1 MYKRKLGKAKI
12 YMLKNKKIVE
22 SIIVFLFFSVI
33 VALVNLN
40 SKAFNYDKIW
50 VFHMMQ
56 KVANGD
62 LIYTEINVL
71 TGPLFYLVG
80 GAVFKIF
87 GTSFVVYDIFSG
99 VSYGIFA
106 TLFYNIAK
114 KVGDDKNK
122 FLDVMILFFLLAN
135 ATVIGVANYNI
146 FCLFFIMLAMLME
159 IKKDKETSSYK
170 YDFLNGIFLA
180 CAFLSK
186 QTVGGMAVIASGLI
200 SLIYGIAIE
209 KRNPTKEILMKA
221 AGFLSIIVPAILVM
235 LCVGNFYD
243 YINLCFGS
251 ILEFGGNNTNI
262 RSGNPYFVVMLAIFI
277 TGFMVW
283 NLNKSDKELFIIN
296 LYAIANMFFIIPIA
310 NTYHI
315 YLALIT
321 SGFILI
327 KILNVFQRCEKK
339 NVIKLFFILLIVALQ
354 ISPYFDMI
362 SSESGTTELTLIDVV
377 YNIFNIVL
385 LCVIGYGAITEK
397 YKFMKVSFYFLCAVW
412 CVGLMLNYGFG
423 VKDENVPAGL
433 EIYAMHL
440 YDNEELERIS
450 KIIGYI
456 HEKENEGYKVMAVS
470 SDASLYMAPM
480 NRNNNE
486 FDLFFYGNLGYNGVQ
501 KTIEKMKSWENTI
514 ILRNEERFW
523 QEPKEIDEYLEKN
536 CERIGKIEDVELYYQ
551 K

>member
-1 MYKRKLGKAKI
+1 MS
-12 YMLKNKKIVE
+12 KNKRIVE
-22 SIIVFLFFSVI
+22 SIIIFLFFSVI
-33 VALVNLN
+33 VALINLN
-40 SKAFNYDKIW
+40 SKEFNYDKIW

-56 KVANGD
+56 KIANGD
-62 LIYTEINVL
+62 LIYTEINVI

-87 GTSFVVYDIFSG
+87 GASFVVYDIFSG
-99 VSYGIFA
+99 ISYGVFA

-114 KVGDDKNK
+114 KIGDDKNK

-159 IKKDKETSSYK
+159 IKNDNETSSYK

-209 KRNPTKEILMKA
+209 KRNPTKEILMKMT
-221 AGFLSIIVPAILVM
+221 GFFCIMVPAIIVM

-251 ILEFGGNNTNI
+251 ILEFGGNNTTI

-277 TGFMVW
+277 TGLMVW

-296 LYAIANMFFIIPIA
+296 LYAIANMFFVLPLE

-315 YLALIT
+315 YLALFT

-327 KILNVFQRCEKK
+327 KILNILQEYEKK
-339 NVIKLFFILLIVALQ
+339 DIIKLIVVLLIVALRV
-354 ISPYFDMI
+354 SPYFDVT
-362 SSESGTTELTLIDVV
+362 SSNMEENEIMLIDII
-377 YNIFNIVL
+377 YNLFNILL
-385 LCVIGYGAITEK
+385 LCTIGYGVIKEK
-397 YKFMKVSFYFLCAVW
+397 YKFIKIIFYALSLFLCI
-412 CVGLMLNYGFG
+412 GLSCNYGYV
-423 VKDENVPAGL
+423 VKDEVVPQGL
-433 EIYAMHL
+433 EIYLKHAF
-440 YDNEELERIS
+440 DNDELEKIS
-450 KIIGYI
+450 AVIEYI
-456 HEKENEGYKVMAVS
+456 KEKENEGYNVMVVS

-486 FDLFFYGNLGYNGVQ
+486 FDLFFYGNLGYKGVQ
-501 KTIEKMKSWENTI
+501 KTMDKMKKWKNTI

-536 CERIGKIEDVELYYQ
+536 CEEIGEIEDMEIYYQ
-551 K
+551 R

>member
-1 MYKRKLGKAKI
+1 MS
-12 YMLKNKKIVE
+12 KNKRIVE
-22 SIIVFLFFSVI
+22 SIIIFLFFSVI
-33 VALVNLN
+33 VALINLN
-40 SKAFNYDKIW
+40 SKEFNYDKIW

-56 KVANGD
+56 KIANGD
-62 LIYTEINVL
+62 LIYTEINVI

-87 GTSFVVYDIFSG
+87 GASFVVYDIFSG
-99 VSYGIFA
+99 ISYGVFA

-114 KVGDDKNK
+114 KIGDDKNK

-159 IKKDKETSSYK
+159 IKNDNETSSYK

-209 KRNPTKEILMKA
+209 KRNPTKEILMKMT
-221 AGFLSIIVPAILVM
+221 GFLCIMVSTIIVM

-251 ILEFGGNNTNI
+251 ILEFGGNNTTI

-277 TGFMVW
+277 TGLMVW

-296 LYAIANMFFIIPIA
+296 FYAIANMFFALPLA

-315 YLALIT
+315 YLALFT

-327 KILNVFQRCEKK
+327 KILNILQEYEKK
-339 NVIKLFFILLIVALQ
+339 DIIKLIVVLLIVALRV
-354 ISPYFDMI
+354 SPYFDVT
-362 SSESGTTELTLIDVV
+362 SSNIEENEIMLIDII
-377 YNIFNIVL
+377 YNLFNILL
-385 LCVIGYGAITEK
+385 LCTIGYGVIEEK
-397 YKFMKVSFYFLCAVW
+397 YKFIKINFYALFLFLCI
-412 CVGLMLNYGFG
+412 GLSCNYGYG
-423 VKDENVPAGL
+423 VKDEVVPQGL
-433 EIYAMHL
+433 EIYLKHAF
-440 YDNEELERIS
+440 DNDELEKIS
-450 KIIGYI
+450 AVIEYI
-456 HEKENEGYKVMAVS
+456 KEKENEGYNVMVVS

-486 FDLFFYGNLGYNGVQ
+486 FDLFFYGNLGYKGVQ
-501 KTIEKMKSWENTI
+501 KTMDKMKKWKNTI

-536 CERIGKIEDVELYYQ
+536 CEEIGEIEDMEIYYQ
-551 K
+551 R

>member
-1 MYKRKLGKAKI
+1 MS
-12 YMLKNKKIVE
+12 KNKRIVE
-22 SIIVFLFFSVI
+22 SIIIFLFFSVI
-33 VALVNLN
+33 VALINLN
-40 SKAFNYDKIW
+40 SKEFNYDKIW

-56 KVANGD
+56 KIANGD
-62 LIYTEINVL
+62 LIYTEINVI

-87 GTSFVVYDIFSG
+87 GASFVVYDIFSG
-99 VSYGIFA
+99 ISYGVFA

-114 KVGDDKNK
+114 KIGDDKNK

-159 IKKDKETSSYK
+159 IKNDNETSSYK

-209 KRNPTKEILMKA
+209 KRNPTKEILMKMT
-221 AGFLSIIVPAILVM
+221 GFLCIMVPTIIVM

-251 ILEFGGNNTNI
+251 ILEFGGNNTTI

-277 TGFMVW
+277 TGLMVW

-296 LYAIANMFFIIPIA
+296 FYAIANMFFALPLA

-315 YLALIT
+315 YLALFT

-327 KILNVFQRCEKK
+327 KILNILQEYEKK
-339 NVIKLFFILLIVALQ
+339 DIIKLIVVLLIVALRV
-354 ISPYFDMI
+354 SPYFDVT
-362 SSESGTTELTLIDVV
+362 SSNIEENEIMLIDII
-377 YNIFNIVL
+377 YNLFNILL
-385 LCVIGYGAITEK
+385 LCTIGYGVIEEK
-397 YKFMKVSFYFLCAVW
+397 YKFIKINFYALFLFLCI
-412 CVGLMLNYGFG
+412 GLSCNYGYG
-423 VKDENVPAGL
+423 VKDEVVPQGL
-433 EIYAMHL
+433 EIYLKHAF
-440 YDNEELERIS
+440 DNDELEKIS
-450 KIIGYI
+450 AVIEYI
-456 HEKENEGYKVMAVS
+456 KEKENEGYNVMVVS

-486 FDLFFYGNLGYNGVQ
+486 FDLFFYGNLGYKGVQ
-501 KTIEKMKSWENTI
+501 KTMDKMKKWKNTI

-536 CERIGKIEDVELYYQ
+536 CEEIGEIEDMEIYYQ
-551 K
+551 R

>member
-1 MYKRKLGKAKI
+1 MS
-12 YMLKNKKIVE
+12 KNKRIVE
-22 SIIVFLFFSVI
+22 SIIIFLFFSVI
-33 VALVNLN
+33 VALINLN
-40 SKAFNYDKIW
+40 SKEFNYDKIW

-56 KVANGD
+56 KIANGD
-62 LIYTEINVL
+62 LIYTEINVI

-87 GTSFVVYDIFSG
+87 GASFVVYDIFSG
-99 VSYGIFA
+99 ISYGVFA

-114 KVGDDKNK
+114 KIGDDKNK

-159 IKKDKETSSYK
+159 IKNDNETSSYK

-209 KRNPTKEILMKA
+209 KRNPTKEILMKMT
-221 AGFLSIIVPAILVM
+221 GFFCIMVPTIIVM

-251 ILEFGGNNTNI
+251 ILEFGGNNTTI

-277 TGFMVW
+277 TGLMVW

-296 LYAIANMFFIIPIA
+296 FYAIANMFFALPLA

-315 YLALIT
+315 YLALFT

-327 KILNVFQRCEKK
+327 KILNILQEYEKK
-339 NVIKLFFILLIVALQ
+339 DIIKLIVVLLIVALRV
-354 ISPYFDMI
+354 SPYFDVT
-362 SSESGTTELTLIDVV
+362 SSNIEENEIMLIDII
-377 YNIFNIVL
+377 YNLFNILL
-385 LCVIGYGAITEK
+385 LCTIGYGVIEEK
-397 YKFMKVSFYFLCAVW
+397 YKFIKINFYALFLFLCI
-412 CVGLMLNYGFG
+412 GLSCNYGYG
-423 VKDENVPAGL
+423 VKDEVVPQGL
-433 EIYAMHL
+433 EIYLKHAF
-440 YDNEELERIS
+440 DNDELEKIS
-450 KIIGYI
+450 AVIEYI
-456 HEKENEGYKVMAVS
+456 KEKENEGYNVMVVS

-486 FDLFFYGNLGYNGVQ
+486 FDLFFYGNLGYKGVQ
-501 KTIEKMKSWENTI
+501 KTMDKMKKWKNTI

-536 CERIGKIEDVELYYQ
+536 CEEIGEIEDMEIYYQ
-551 K
+551 R

>member
-1 MYKRKLGKAKI
+1 MS
-12 YMLKNKKIVE
+12 KNKRIVE
-22 SIIVFLFFSVI
+22 SIIIFLFFSVI
-33 VALVNLN
+33 VALINLN
-40 SKAFNYDKIW
+40 SKEFNYDKIW

-56 KVANGD
+56 KIASGD
-62 LIYTEINVL
+62 LIYTEINVI

-87 GTSFVVYDIFSG
+87 GASFVVYDIFSG
-99 VSYGIFA
+99 ISYGVFA

-114 KVGDDKNK
+114 KIGDDKNK

-159 IKKDKETSSYK
+159 IKNDNETSSYK

-209 KRNPTKEILMKA
+209 KRNPTKEILMKMT
-221 AGFLSIIVPAILVM
+221 GFLCIMVPAIIVM

-251 ILEFGGNNTNI
+251 ILEFGGNNTTI

-277 TGFMVW
+277 TGLMVW

-296 LYAIANMFFIIPIA
+296 LYAIANMFFVLPLA

-315 YLALIT
+315 YLALFT

-327 KILNVFQRCEKK
+327 KILNILQEYEKK
-339 NVIKLFFILLIVALQ
+339 DIIKLIVVLLIVALRV
-354 ISPYFDMI
+354 SPYFDVT
-362 SSESGTTELTLIDVV
+362 SSNMEENEIMLIDII
-377 YNIFNIVL
+377 YNLFNILL
-385 LCVIGYGAITEK
+385 LCTIGYGVIKEK
-397 YKFMKVSFYFLCAVW
+397 YKFIKINFYALSLFLCI
-412 CVGLMLNYGFG
+412 GLSCNYGYG
-423 VKDENVPAGL
+423 VKDEVVPQGL
-433 EIYAMHL
+433 EIYLKHAF
-440 YDNEELERIS
+440 DNDELEKIS
-450 KIIGYI
+450 AVIEYI
-456 HEKENEGYKVMAVS
+456 KEKENEGYNVMVVS

-486 FDLFFYGNLGYNGVQ
+486 FDLFFYGNLGYKGVQ
-501 KTIEKMKSWENTI
+501 KTMDKMKKWKNTI

-536 CERIGKIEDVELYYQ
+536 CEEIGEIEDMEIYYQ
-551 K
+551 R

>member
-1 MYKRKLGKAKI
+1 MS
-12 YMLKNKKIVE
+12 KNKRIVE
-22 SIIVFLFFSVI
+22 SIIIFLFFSVI
-33 VALVNLN
+33 VALINLN
-40 SKAFNYDKIW
+40 SKEFNYDKIW

-56 KVANGD
+56 KIANGD
-62 LIYTEINVL
+62 LIYTEINVI

-87 GTSFVVYDIFSG
+87 GASFVVYDIFSG
-99 VSYGIFA
+99 ISYGVFA

-114 KVGDDKNK
+114 KIGDDKNK

-159 IKKDKETSSYK
+159 IKNDNETSSYK

-209 KRNPTKEILMKA
+209 KRNPTKEILMKMT
-221 AGFLSIIVPAILVM
+221 GFFCIMVPAIIVM

-251 ILEFGGNNTNI
+251 ILEFGGNNTTI

-277 TGFMVW
+277 TGLMVW

-296 LYAIANMFFIIPIA
+296 LYAIANMFFVLPLA

-315 YLALIT
+315 YLALFT

-327 KILNVFQRCEKK
+327 KILNILQEYEKK
-339 NVIKLFFILLIVALQ
+339 DIIKLIVVLLIVALRV
-354 ISPYFDMI
+354 SPYFDVT
-362 SSESGTTELTLIDVV
+362 SSNMEENEIMLIDII
-377 YNIFNIVL
+377 YNLFNILL
-385 LCVIGYGAITEK
+385 LCTIGYGVIKEK
-397 YKFMKVSFYFLCAVW
+397 YKFIKIIFYALSLFLCI
-412 CVGLMLNYGFG
+412 GLSCNYGYV
-423 VKDENVPAGL
+423 VKDEVVPQGL
-433 EIYAMHL
+433 EIYLKHAF
-440 YDNEELERIS
+440 DNDELEKIS
-450 KIIGYI
+450 AVIEYI
-456 HEKENEGYKVMAVS
+456 KEKENEGYNVMVVS

-486 FDLFFYGNLGYNGVQ
+486 FDLFFYGNLGYKGVQ
-501 KTIEKMKSWENTI
+501 KTMDKMKKWKNTI

-536 CERIGKIEDVELYYQ
+536 CEEIGEIEDMEIYYQ
-551 K
+551 R

>member
-1 MYKRKLGKAKI
+1 MS
-12 YMLKNKKIVE
+12 KNKRIVE
-22 SIIVFLFFSVI
+22 SIIIFLFFSVI
-33 VALVNLN
+33 VALINLN
-40 SKAFNYDKIW
+40 SKEFNYDKIW

-56 KVANGD
+56 KIANGD
-62 LIYTEINVL
+62 LIYTEINVI

-87 GTSFVVYDIFSG
+87 GASFVVYDIFSG
-99 VSYGIFA
+99 ISYGVFA

-114 KVGDDKNK
+114 KIGDDKNK

-159 IKKDKETSSYK
+159 IKNDNETSSYK

-209 KRNPTKEILMKA
+209 KRNPTKEILMKMT
-221 AGFLSIIVPAILVM
+221 GFLCIMVPTIIVM

-251 ILEFGGNNTNI
+251 ILEFGGNNTTI

-277 TGFMVW
+277 TGLMVW

-296 LYAIANMFFIIPIA
+296 LYAIANMFFVLPLA

-315 YLALIT
+315 YLALFT

-327 KILNVFQRCEKK
+327 KILNILQEYEKK
-339 NVIKLFFILLIVALQ
+339 DIIKLIVVLLIVALRV
-354 ISPYFDMI
+354 SPYFDVT
-362 SSESGTTELTLIDVV
+362 SSNIEENEIMLIDII
-377 YNIFNIVL
+377 YNLFNILL
-385 LCVIGYGAITEK
+385 LCTIGYGVIEEK
-397 YKFMKVSFYFLCAVW
+397 YKFIKINFYALFLFLCI
-412 CVGLMLNYGFG
+412 GLSCNYGYG
-423 VKDENVPAGL
+423 VKDEVVPQGL
-433 EIYAMHL
+433 EIYLKHAF
-440 YDNEELERIS
+440 DNDELEKIS
-450 KIIGYI
+450 AVIEYI
-456 HEKENEGYKVMAVS
+456 KEKENEGYNVMVVS

-486 FDLFFYGNLGYNGVQ
+486 FDLFFYGNLGYKGVQ
-501 KTIEKMKSWENTI
+501 KTMDKMKKWKNTI

-536 CERIGKIEDVELYYQ
+536 CEEIGEIEDMEIYYQ
-551 K
+551 R

>member
-1 MYKRKLGKAKI
+1 MS
-12 YMLKNKKIVE
+12 KNKRIVE
-22 SIIVFLFFSVI
+22 SIIIFLFFSVI
-33 VALVNLN
+33 VALINLN
-40 SKAFNYDKIW
+40 SKEFNYDKIW

-56 KVANGD
+56 KIANGD
-62 LIYTEINVL
+62 LIYTEINVI

-87 GTSFVVYDIFSG
+87 GASFVVYDIFSG
-99 VSYGIFA
+99 ISYGVFA

-114 KVGDDKNK
+114 KIGDDKNK

-159 IKKDKETSSYK
+159 IKNDNETSSYK

-209 KRNPTKEILMKA
+209 KRNPTKEILMKMT
-221 AGFLSIIVPAILVM
+221 GFLCIMAPAIIVM

-251 ILEFGGNNTNI
+251 ILEFGGNNTTI

-277 TGFMVW
+277 TGLMVW

-296 LYAIANMFFIIPIA
+296 LYAIANMFFVLPLA

-315 YLALIT
+315 YLALFT

-327 KILNVFQRCEKK
+327 KILNILQEYEKK
-339 NVIKLFFILLIVALQ
+339 DIIKLIVVLLIVALRV
-354 ISPYFDMI
+354 SPYFDVT
-362 SSESGTTELTLIDVV
+362 SSNIEENEIMLIDII
-377 YNIFNIVL
+377 YNLFNILL
-385 LCVIGYGAITEK
+385 LCTIGYGVIEEK
-397 YKFMKVSFYFLCAVW
+397 YKFIKINFYALFLFLCI
-412 CVGLMLNYGFG
+412 GLSCNYGYG
-423 VKDENVPAGL
+423 VKDEVVPQGL
-433 EIYAMHL
+433 EIYLKHAF
-440 YDNEELERIS
+440 DNDELEKIS
-450 KIIGYI
+450 AVIEYI
-456 HEKENEGYKVMAVS
+456 KEKENEGYNVMVVS

-486 FDLFFYGNLGYNGVQ
+486 FDLFFYGNLGYKGVQ
-501 KTIEKMKSWENTI
+501 KTMDKMKKWKNTI

-536 CERIGKIEDVELYYQ
+536 CEEIGEIEDMEIYYQ
-551 K
+551 R

>member
-1 MYKRKLGKAKI
+1 MS
-12 YMLKNKKIVE
+12 KNKRIVE
-22 SIIVFLFFSVI
+22 SIIIFLFFSVI
-33 VALVNLN
+33 VALINLN
-40 SKAFNYDKIW
+40 SKEFNYDKIW

-56 KVANGD
+56 KIANGD
-62 LIYTEINVL
+62 LIYTEINVI

-87 GTSFVVYDIFSG
+87 GASFVVYDIFSG
-99 VSYGIFA
+99 ISYGVFA

-114 KVGDDKNK
+114 KIGDDKNK

-146 FCLFFIMLAMLME
+146 FCLFFTMLAMLME
-159 IKKDKETSSYK
+159 IKNDNETSSYK

-209 KRNPTKEILMKA
+209 KRNPTKEILMKMT
-221 AGFLSIIVPAILVM
+221 GFLCIMVPTIIVM

-251 ILEFGGNNTNI
+251 ILEFGGNNTTI

-277 TGFMVW
+277 TGLMVW

-296 LYAIANMFFIIPIA
+296 LYAIANMFFVLPLA

-315 YLALIT
+315 YLALFT

-327 KILNVFQRCEKK
+327 KILNILQEYEKK
-339 NVIKLFFILLIVALQ
+339 DIIKLIVVLLIVALRV
-354 ISPYFDMI
+354 SPYFDVT
-362 SSESGTTELTLIDVV
+362 SSNIEENEIMLIDII
-377 YNIFNIVL
+377 YNLFNILL
-385 LCVIGYGAITEK
+385 LCTIGYGVIEEK
-397 YKFMKVSFYFLCAVW
+397 YKFIKINFYALFLFLCI
-412 CVGLMLNYGFG
+412 GLSCNYGYG
-423 VKDENVPAGL
+423 VKDEVVPQGL
-433 EIYAMHL
+433 EIYLKHAF
-440 YDNEELERIS
+440 DNDELEKIS
-450 KIIGYI
+450 AVIEYI
-456 HEKENEGYKVMAVS
+456 KEKENEGYNVMVVS

-486 FDLFFYGNLGYNGVQ
+486 FDLFFYGNLGYKGVQ
-501 KTIEKMKSWENTI
+501 KTMDKMKKWKNTI

-536 CERIGKIEDVELYYQ
+536 CEEIGEIEDMEIYYQ
-551 K
+551 R

>member
-1 MYKRKLGKAKI
+1 MS
-12 YMLKNKKIVE
+12 KNKRIVE
-22 SIIVFLFFSVI
+22 SIIIFLFFSVI
-33 VALVNLN
+33 VALINLN
-40 SKAFNYDKIW
+40 SKEFNYDKIW

-56 KVANGD
+56 KIANGD
-62 LIYTEINVL
+62 LIYTEINVI

-87 GTSFVVYDIFSG
+87 GASFVVYDIFSG
-99 VSYGIFA
+99 ISYGVFA

-114 KVGDDKNK
+114 KIGDDKNK

-159 IKKDKETSSYK
+159 IKNDNETSSYK

-209 KRNPTKEILMKA
+209 KRNPTKEILMKMT
-221 AGFLSIIVPAILVM
+221 GFFCIMVPAIIVM

-251 ILEFGGNNTNI
+251 ILEFGGNNTTI

-277 TGFMVW
+277 TGLMVW

-296 LYAIANMFFIIPIA
+296 LYAIANMFFVLPLA

-315 YLALIT
+315 YLALFT

-327 KILNVFQRCEKK
+327 KILNILQEYEKK
-339 NVIKLFFILLIVALQ
+339 DIIKLIVVLLIVALRV
-354 ISPYFDMI
+354 SPYFDVT
-362 SSESGTTELTLIDVV
+362 SSNMEENEIMLIDII
-377 YNIFNIVL
+377 YNLFNILL
-385 LCVIGYGAITEK
+385 LCTIGYGVIEEK
-397 YKFMKVSFYFLCAVW
+397 YKFIKIHFYALSLFLCI
-412 CVGLMLNYGFG
+412 GLSCNYGYV
-423 VKDENVPAGL
+423 VKDEVVPQGL
-433 EIYAMHL
+433 EIYLKHAF
-440 YDNEELERIS
+440 DNDELEKIS
-450 KIIGYI
+450 AVIEYI
-456 HEKENEGYKVMAVS
+456 KEKENEGYNVMVVS

-486 FDLFFYGNLGYNGVQ
+486 FDLFFYGNLGYKGVQ
-501 KTIEKMKSWENTI
+501 KTMDKMKKWKNTI

-536 CERIGKIEDVELYYQ
+536 CEEIGEIEDMEIYYQ
-551 K
+551 R

>member
-1 MYKRKLGKAKI
+1 MS
-12 YMLKNKKIVE
+12 KNKKIVE

-33 VALVNLN
+33 VILFNLN

-56 KVANGD
+56 KIANGD
-62 LIYTEINVL
+62 LIYTEMNVI

-87 GTSFVVYDIFSG
+87 GASFVVYDIFSG
-99 VSYGIFA
+99 ISYGVFA
-106 TLFYNIAK
+106 ILFYNIAK
-114 KVGDDKNK
+114 EIGDDRNK
-122 FLDVMILFFLLAN
+122 FLDVLILFFLLAN
-135 ATVIGVANYNI
+135 ATIIGVANYNI
-146 FCLFFIMLAMLME
+146 FCLSFIMLAMLME
-159 IKKDKETSSYK
+159 IKKNKEKSSYK

-209 KRNPTKEILMKA
+209 KRNPIKEILMKM
-221 AGFLSIIVPAILVM
+221 AGFFCIMVPAIIVM
-235 LCVGNFYD
+235 LCAGNFYD

-262 RSGNPYFVVMLAIFI
+262 RAGNPYFVIMLAIFI
-277 TGFMVW
+277 TGLMVW

-296 LYAIANMFFIIPIA
+296 LYAIANMFFALPLA

-315 YLALIT
+315 YLALFT

-327 KILNVFQRCEKK
+327 KTMNILQEYEKK
-339 NVIKLFFILLIVALQ
+339 DIIKLIVVLVIVALRV
-354 ISPYFDMI
+354 SPYFDVT
-362 SSESGTTELTLIDVV
+362 SSDMEENEITLIDII
-377 YNIFNIVL
+377 YNLFNIIL
-385 LCVIGYGAITEK
+385 LCTIGYGVIEEK
-397 YKFMKVSFYFLCAVW
+397 YKFIKINFYALSLLLCI
-412 CVGLMLNYGFG
+412 GLLWNYGYG
-423 VKDENVPAGL
+423 VKNEVVPQGL
-433 EIYAMHL
+433 EIYSKHAF
-440 YDNEELERIS
+440 DNSELERIS
-450 KIIGYI
+450 AVIEYI
-456 HEKENEGYKVMAVS
+456 KEKENEGYKVMVVS

-486 FDLFFYGNLGYNGVQ
+486 FDLFFYGNLGYKGVQ
-501 KTIEKMKSWENTI
+501 KTVDKMKTWKNTI

-536 CERIGKIEDVELYYQ
+536 CEEIGEIEDMEIYYQ
-551 K
+551 R